1 MIRICLYTAT
11 WCPFSQTFLESDK
24 GKSFLREID
33 DAHTSGICRFS
44 HFKNELAFAKL
55 RYLSKQDVQFGGG
68 VPTLVIQREDKCLL
82 FHPNSNDYLD
92 ILSLWMVQRWRCI
105 FLHEDT
111 LAHLF
116 PSCLSNVI
124 IDYVAFRQ

>member
-55 RYLSKQDVQFGGG
+55 RYLSKQDVQLGEAFLRWSSKEKISVSCFIPIQTIILTFCPYGWYSDGDAYSFMKIHLH
-68 VPTLVIQREDKCLL
+68 TYFLLVYR
-82 FHPNSNDYLD
+82 
-92 ILSLWMVQRWRCI
+92 M
-105 FLHEDT
+105 
-111 LAHLF
+111 
-116 PSCLSNVI
+116 
-124 IDYVAFRQ
+124 